1 MLHHLG
7 PSKPRAGRGRAS
19 QGGSTRRGSWL
30 PRRSS
35 TGARS
40 DPANPNQPSSGA
52 FDTPRSKTLR
62 ESLREAPQVSAALDA
77 WWDATDVD
85 KSGDIDRD
93 EYVELGKA
101 FYRVMINDGDEE
113 EAEASAEHD
122 WEEDRKGY
130 DVMDGSRF
138 KRAIFE

>member
-113 EAEASAEHD
+113 EAPSTTGK
-122 WEEDRKGY
+122 RTGKGTT
-130 DVMDGSRF
+130 
-138 KRAIFE
+138 